1 MDFDFM
7 FQLPFETVSMYL
19 VAIINIVTA
28 GRFVYLIKKG
38 RIKPALAM
46 WLFFLL
52 AIATSLITYIKDAD
66 YSVLNNILN
75 TTDLFLALSVTV
87 AILLY
92 GDKSSRFNRFDLTCL
107 GLVMMI
113 LIFWF
118 FTGAHF
124 ITNLLIQAILVIAY
138 FPVLQRM
145 VTLKMNTESFTGWIG
160 MLLAAIVSLFSLK
173 GTLAMVYSYRAI
185 ICITL
190 LLSIMIY
197 FEIKAKNRQKVL
209 Q

>member
-1 MDFDFM
+1 M

-75 TTDLFLALSVTV
+75 TTDLFLAVSVTV

-190 LLSIMIY
+190 LLLIMIY
-197 FEIKAKNRQKVL
+197 FEIKAKNRLKVL

>member
-1 MDFDFM
+1 
-7 FQLPFETVSMYL
+7 
-19 VAIINIVTA
+19 
-28 GRFVYLIKKG
+28 
-38 RIKPALAM
+38 M

-75 TTDLFLALSVTV
+75 TTDLFLAVSVTV

-190 LLSIMIY
+190 LLLIMIY
-197 FEIKAKNRQKVL
+197 FEIKAKNRLKVL

>member
-1 MDFDFM
+1 M

-75 TTDLFLALSVTV
+75 TTDLFLAVSVTV

-92 GDKSSRFNRFDLTCL
+92 GDKVPGLT
-107 GLVMMI
+107 GLI
-113 LIFWF
+113 
-118 FTGAHF
+118 
-124 ITNLLIQAILVIAY
+124 
-138 FPVLQRM
+138 
-145 VTLKMNTESFTGWIG
+145 
-160 MLLAAIVSLFSLK
+160 
-173 GTLAMVYSYRAI
+173 
-185 ICITL
+185 
-190 LLSIMIY
+190 
-197 FEIKAKNRQKVL
+197 
-209 Q
+209 

>member
-1 MDFDFM
+1 M

-75 TTDLFLALSVTV
+75 TTDLFLAVSVTV

-113 LIFWF
+113 LIFWL

-190 LLSIMIY
+190 LLLIMIY
-197 FEIKAKNRQKVL
+197 FEIKAKNRLKVL

>member
-1 MDFDFM
+1 MY
-7 FQLPFETVSMYL
+7 QLPFETVSMYL
-19 VAIINIVTA
+19 VAIINMVTA

-75 TTDLFLALSVTV
+75 TTDLFLAVSVTV

-107 GLVMMI
+107 GLVIMI
-113 LIFWF
+113 LIFWY

-145 VTLKMNTESFTGWIG
+145 TTLKMNTESFTGWIG

-190 LLSIMIY
+190 LLFIMVY

>member
-75 TTDLFLALSVTV
+75 TTDLFLAVSVTV

-190 LLSIMIY
+190 LLLIMIY
-197 FEIKAKNRQKVL
+197 FEIKAKNRLKVL